1 MSVFWALKPGRMP
14 TTIPSSIPGRITHH
28 SDNERTNNS
37 SSMASEICMLT
48 PHRLRPRAGS

>member
-48 PHRLRPRAGS
+48 PHRLRPR